1 MKKLFH
7 SVKTEWTKIIWPSKH
22 KVLSETGVVTVISV
36 LLGVLTAVA
45 DFLIKSGLN
54 FIFTR

>member
-1 MKKLFH
+1 M
-7 SVKTEWTKIIWPSKH
+7 
-22 KVLSETGVVTVISV
+22 SEAGVVTIISI

>member
-7 SVKTEWTKIIWPSKH
+7 SVKAEWPKIIWPSKH
-22 KVLSETGVVTVISV
+22 KVLSETGVVTIVSL
-36 LLGVLTAVA
+36 LLGALAAVA